1 MRIRHMGYAIEREDR
16 LGAFYGVK
24 YVGVPEKLDERE
36 LNERRKENNDLFCLL
51 RNEFFLRE
59 KEWRGLLNKI
69 FGERKLAAVISVI
82 EKRQEKNED
91 TEQMIRILGMLLQ
104 TLEWVNLRD
113 VEFVCNEKRLYSYN
127 D

>member
-1 MRIRHMGYAIEREDR
+1 MNVSLMSA
-16 LGAFYGVK
+16 
-24 YVGVPEKLDERE
+24 
-36 LNERRKENNDLFCLL
+36 KENNDLFCLL

-113 VEFVCNEKRLYSYN
+113 IEFVCNEKRLYSYN